1 MAFLPVDQQLK
12 RIEDG
17 IEELI
22 PREEFGERLERAA
35 RERRPLRVKQGF
47 DPTAPDIH
55 LGHTV
60 GLRKLRQFQDLGHQ
74 VVLIVGDY
82 TGLVGDPSGRS
93 ATRPQLTAGQL
104 EANARTYLEQFFKV
118 LEEKPAPPRLPVQVH
133 RNGEWF
139 APMGMKDVI
148 LLCARYTVARMLER
162 DDFDKRIKAGHPIR
176 VHELLYPLMQG
187 FDSVMIRCD
196 LELGATEQKFNL
208 LVGRSLQE
216 DYARG
221 EMKWCEPFIP
231 EVVRAVPVPRQGQAV
246 LTLPILVGT
255 DGVQRMSKSLGNY
268 IGVSEPASIMYEK
281 ARRVSNEC
289 LAHYAELLLD
299 PDSEARAGIVASCK
313 AAQNPQNPAANASYR
328 AASEQLALALVS
340 AYHGPEAAEAARA
353 QYAQAGTGKP
363 AEVRVVELPATA
375 EPTTWIGYLAVKA
388 GLAKSTSEA
397 RTLLKDGGISRMGDA
412 TGGSGA
418 AAWLK
423 AGADDQVPSAAG
435 APPLLLRKGKRQE
448 TTVEVRWIAG

>member
-1 MAFLPVDQQLK
+1 MRFPEVDEQLK
-12 RIEDG
+12 IIGSG

-22 PREEFGERLERAA
+22 PREEFGERLERAV
-35 RERRPLRVKQGF
+35 RHGRPLRIKQGF

-82 TGLVGDPSGRS
+82 TGRVGDPSGRS
-93 ATRPQLTAGQL
+93 ATRPQLTGEEL
-104 EANARTYLEQFFKV
+104 ELNARTYLQQFFKV
-118 LEEKPAPPRLPVQVH
+118 LAEKPEPPKLPVQIH

-139 APMGMKDVI
+139 APMGMEDVI
-148 LLCARYTVARMLER
+148 RLCGRYTVARMLER
-162 DDFDKRIKAGHPIR
+162 DDFAKRLEARHPIS

-221 EMKWCEPFIP
+221 EMAWCGRFLP
-231 EVVRAVPVPRQGQAV
+231 EDVRSVPVPQQGQVV
-246 LTLPILVGT
+246 LTVPILVGT

-268 IGVSEPASIMYEK
+268 IGVDEPANIMYEK
-281 ARRVSNEC
+281 VRHVPNE
-289 LAHYAELLLD
+289 LLRHYAELLLD
-299 PDSEARAGIVASCK
+299 LGSEDRKSVMTSCD
-313 AAQNPQNPAANASYR
+313 AAQDPQNPAANASYR
-328 AASEQLALALVS
+328 AASEKLAVALVT
-340 AYHGPEAAEAARA
+340 AYHGREEAEAARE
-353 QYAQAGTGKP
+353 QYRKRGAGKP
-363 AEVRVVELPATA
+363 PEVRIVELPATA

-397 RTLLKDGGISRMGDA
+397 RTLLRDGGISRM
-412 TGGSGA
+412 TGAWA
-418 AAWLK
+418 ASPENTVWLK

-448 TTVEVRWIAG
+448 TSVEIRWK